1 MNNLKEII
9 FVIGG
14 CRSGKSR
21 QALETAEGMP
31 GERKTF
37 IATCIPRDKEMQQRV
52 AQHQEERS
60 RLWRTVEAPIHLP
73 QIIVEQSRQ
82 ADVVL
87 VDCLTL
93 WISNL
98 MLELEDDRKILAC
111 LPDLNRALKSARC
124 SVMLVSNEIGTGI
137 VPENQLARRFRD
149 LVGSTNQA
157 VAGQADRVVWMVAG
171 IPVEIKG

>member
-1 MNNLKEII
+1 MKEVI

-31 GERKTF
+31 GDHKTF
-37 IATCIPRDKEMQQRV
+37 IATCIPRDEEMQQRV

-60 RLWRTVEAPIHLP
+60 LIWRTVEAPIHLS
-73 QIIVEQSRQ
+73 QTIVEQSRP

-98 MLELEDDRKILAC
+98 MLEIDDDRRILAG
-111 LPDLNRALKSARC
+111 LQDLTRALTSADC
-124 SVMLVSNEIGTGI
+124 PVVLVSNEVGTGI
-137 VPENQLARRFRD
+137 VPENRLSRRFRD

-157 VAGQADRVVWMVAG
+157 VAGQADRVIWMVAG

>member
-1 MNNLKEII
+1 MKEVI
-9 FVIGG
+9 FVVGG

-21 QALETAEGMP
+21 QALERAESMP
-31 GERKTF
+31 GDHKVF
-37 IATCIPRDKEMQQRV
+37 LATCIPRDAEMKQRV
-52 AQHQEERS
+52 EQHQKERS
-60 RLWRTVEAPIHLP
+60 LIWQTVEAPVHLS
-73 QIIVEQSRQ
+73 QAIVEQSRQ

-111 LPDLNRALKSARC
+111 LPDLARALKSADC
-124 SVMLVSNEIGTGI
+124 PVVLVSNEVGSGI
-137 VPENQLARRFRD
+137 VPENQLSRRFRD

-157 VAGQADRVVWMVAG
+157 IAEQADRVVWMVAG
-171 IPVEIKG
+171 IPVEIKR

>member
-1 MNNLKEII
+1 MREVI

-14 CRSGKSR
+14 CRSCKSR

-31 GERKTF
+31 GDHKTF
-37 IATCIPRDKEMQQRV
+37 IATCIPRDEEMQQRV

-60 RLWRTVEAPIHLP
+60 LIWRTVEAPIHLS
-73 QIIVEQSRQ
+73 QTIVEQSRP

-98 MLELEDDRKILAC
+98 MLEIDDDRRILAG
-111 LPDLNRALKSARC
+111 LPDLTRALKSADC
-124 SVMLVSNEIGTGI
+124 PAVLVSNEVGTGI
-137 VPENQLARRFRD
+137 VPENRLSRRFRD

-157 VAGQADRVVWMVAG
+157 VAGQADRVIWIVAG